1 MLILPWE
8 LIDKI
13 VSYTLDPSVR
23 PYLFDIR
30 LTKDI
35 TMEHGVKA
43 GLRHINSV
51 KALQHAWYDKAPS
64 YIGNLYADCWHIR

>member
-1 MLILPWE
+1 MISLPWE

-51 KALQHAWYDKAPS
+51 KALQRAYVKPPS
-64 YIGNLYADCWHIR
+64 YIGNLYADCWHII